1 MTARHELFLR
11 LTKQD
16 QIPLTESFANLL
28 LDAYAH
34 QLAEQIRN
42 IGIEPFENMNHNATL
57 IRSARNAAANLIDP
71 KEHPMSHEK
80 TDDETTYD
88 TDEWTHDGHDEDQDE
103 TD

>member
-1 MTARHELFLR
+1 MTARDEIFRR

-16 QIPLTESFANLL
+16 QIPVTDHFADLL

-34 QLAEQIRN
+34 ELAEQIRRELPDPN
-42 IGIEPFENMNHNATL
+42 PLASIFKPY
-57 IRSARNAAANLIDP
+57 AAHLAADLIDP